1 MMGFGFSGLGMI
13 PMVIFWIFIV
23 ALAVW
28 LLSYLFPR
36 RIDDTLSR
44 DNKPDTG
51 STESALDILKRRYA
65 GGEISRDEY
74 ERVRRDLS
82 D

>member
-1 MMGFGFSGLGMI
+1 MMGFGFGGLGMI
-13 PMVIFWIFIV
+13 SMVIFWIFIV
-23 ALAVW
+23 TLAMW

-36 RIDDTLSR
+36 RIDDTTSR
-44 DNKPDTG
+44 DNKPDAG
-51 STESALDILKRRYA
+51 PTESALDILQRRYA

-74 ERVRRDLS
+74 EKVRRDLS

>member
-1 MMGFGFSGLGMI
+1 MMGLGFGGLGMI
-13 PMVIFWIFIV
+13 SMVIFWIIV
-23 ALAVW
+23 VGLAVW

-36 RIDDTLSR
+36 RMDDGRSG
-44 DNKPDTG
+44 DNKPDAG

>member
-1 MMGFGFSGLGMI
+1 MMGFGFGGFGMI

-36 RIDDTLSR
+36 RM
-44 DNKPDTG
+44 DNAARRGEDGNGG
-51 STESALDILKRRYA
+51 STESALDILERRYA
-65 GGEISRDEY
+65 RGEMSRDEY
-74 ERVRRDLS
+74 TEVRRDLGE
-82 D
+82 